1 MENKEKINNAI
12 QWFQLGILAIGVSAF
27 FIDIGKRQQILEK
40 TNQDLSELKT
50 IVQDLVKAQIQVSSN
65 DARHQA
71 MLEDLRLRVIE
82 LERKN

>member
-1 MENKEKINNAI
+1 MDKEKTHNLI
-12 QWFQLGILAIGVSAF
+12 QWFQLIVLGIGVSAF

-40 TNQDLSELKT
+40 TNQDLTELKV

-65 DARHQA
+65 DAKHQI
-71 MLEDLRLRVIE
+71 MLEDLRQRVIE